1 MMLLIAAFFL
11 LSNPPSLTSQ
21 QQAQVKHLEQSLL
34 APCCYSQSI
43 AQHMSGAAA
52 QMREEVTS
60 MVASGMS
67 EQEIIAHY
75 KALYGDQI
83 LIVPDGRTGKVLYA
97 LPVLIF
103 LVAIGALS
111 LVFRRMLPGKEN
123 STAVTGALNLCSPRD
138 TFREQIERE
147 TRDAF

>member
-1 MMLLIAAFFL
+1 MILLIATFFL
-11 LSNPPSLTSQ
+11 LSNSPSLTPQ

-52 QMREEVTS
+52 QMRDEVTN

-75 KALYGDQI
+75 KAVYGDQI
-83 LIVPDGRTGKVLYA
+83 LIVPDGRTGRVLYA

-103 LVAIGALS
+103 VAAMGVLL
-111 LVFRRMLPGKEN
+111 LVFRKMLHGK
-123 STAVTGALNLCSPRD
+123 TGPPALAGMPNLHNPQSH
-138 TFREQIERE
+138 FREQIERE
-147 TRDAF
+147 TGEMI

>member
-1 MMLLIAAFFL
+1 MMLLIAAFFMF
-11 LSNPPSLTSQ
+11 SNPPSLTTQ

-52 QMREEVTS
+52 QMRDEVTN

-83 LIVPDGRTGKVLYA
+83 LIVPDGKTGKVLFA
-97 LPVLIF
+97 LPVLSF

-111 LVFRRMLPGKEN
+111 LVFRRMLHGKAN
-123 STAVTGALNLCSPRD
+123 STALAGVPILRHPHDS
-138 TFREQIERE
+138 FREQIERE